1 MKAEMYRE
9 RSNEEL
15 QNEIRELK
23 EQLFRLRFQHA
34 TKQLENT
41 SELRSVRRDLA
52 RVNTILREREL
63 AKSRRVMGGRSNE

>member
-9 RSNEEL
+9 RSDEEL
-15 QNEIRELK
+15 LNEIRELK

-63 AKSRRVMGGRSNE
+63 ARARRV